1 MFWDIFFYDLLKDNL
16 AKRERESKGLKK
28 NGRYEKWLLCLGR
41 EKNRRVDKAMDG
53 EALDELGRL
62 DLEYFYR
69 SGFEKTKLNEVH
81 VRAKSTRQS
90 LCVRKDKEFRRIKI
104 WCNT

>member
-1 MFWDIFFYDLLKDNL
+1 M
-16 AKRERESKGLKK
+16 KK
-28 NGRYEKWLLCLGR
+28 NGRYEKWLLCLER

-53 EALDELGRL
+53 EVLEELGRL

-81 VRAKSTRQS
+81 VRAKFTRQS
-90 LCVRKDKEFRRIKI
+90 LCVRMDKEFTRIKI
-104 WCNT
+104 PCNT